1 MPLGKKICPNCKK
14 ELGVRTGICPDCQHD
29 FSKKKIIISPNKETV
44 DSNKKEEIKRIKVVK
59 EDLEEKKHI
68 RDPYSTPDDEVIA
81 RPGKN
86 VTNYTG
92 EEHADRILAM
102 GERKAR
108 SLLMAHNTGNTWSH
122 VNWKYL
128 EEKLNEQR

>member
-29 FSKKKIIISPNKETV
+29 FSKKKIIISPIKETV
-44 DSNKKEEIKRIKVVK
+44 DYKKEETKKIKVVE
-59 EDLEEKKHI
+59 EDVEEKKVI
-68 RDPYSTPDDEVIA
+68 RNPYFTPEDEIIA
-81 RPGKN
+81 KSGRIGIS
-86 VTNYTG
+86 YTG

-108 SLLMAHNTGNTWSH
+108 SLLMGHNTGNTWSH

-128 EEKLNEQR
+128 EEKLNEQK